1 MDNRY
6 YAFFVHLVVSALV
19 LLTIYFLAR
28 TIWYPEYFY
37 DLDGGFEASKV
48 IFLVDL
54 VLGPLLTL
62 LIYKPKKKGLMFDLS
77 CIVLMQLMALSYGI
91 YLLYSYRPVAL
102 VMQNNSFF
110 SVTADVYKNYGVKFL
125 PDSSNDSIKKC
136 GLSCYILENSYES
149 RTNIMSKGIPARVSQ
164 EFYIDYSEGWKAYI
178 ESSSSFFD
186 VSKLTDKQKTELI
199 TARTKLSLVDKNRNE
214 SDLGFIPIHGRYI
227 EGYFIV
233 NRNSGQILSFVE
245 QKLLFD

>member
-1 MDNRY
+1 MNNRY
-6 YAFFVHLVVSALV
+6 CAFFAHLVVSALV

-164 EFYIDYSEGWKAYI
+164 EFYIDYSEGWKEYL

-186 VSKLTDKQKTELI
+186 TSKLPDEQKIELLS
-199 TARTKLSLVDKNRNE
+199 ARTKVSSADKHTNE
-214 SDLGFIPIHGRYI
+214 LDLGFIPMYGRYI
-227 EGYFIV
+227 QGYFIV
-233 NRNSGQILSFVE
+233 HRSSGQIFSFVE